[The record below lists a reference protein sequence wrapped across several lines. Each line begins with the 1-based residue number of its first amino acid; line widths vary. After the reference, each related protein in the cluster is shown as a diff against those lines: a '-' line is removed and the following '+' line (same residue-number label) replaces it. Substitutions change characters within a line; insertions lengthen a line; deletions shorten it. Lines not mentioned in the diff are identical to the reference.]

1 MNLLTVLITFI
12 FFPLIFCLHLLLCKK
27 FTTEPKI
34 IRSMLF
40 YLYIATLSLGYCPF
54 YQNLPKY
61 ILVVFA
67 WTIILIDFEHHRIPN
82 FITGYL
88 SILFTLIAFARA
100 NFLDSVIGGAEFLT
114 FFGILALLSKGSL
127 GLGDVKLAGVIGLVV
142 GSVSVMEIIKFSI
155 FASIFGLVSICT
167 SRAGISRKARIPF
180 AAPMISAC
188 LWIWPMLHMKG

>member
-1 MNLLTVLITFI
+1 MNLLTVVATLIFY
-12 FFPLIFCLHLLLCKK
+12 PLIFCLHLLLCKK

-34 IRSMLF
+34 CRSILF
-40 YLYIATLSLGYCPF
+40 YLYIATLSVGYFPL
-54 YQNLPKY
+54 YQNLQEY
-61 ILVVFA
+61 ILVIFA

-88 SILFTLIAFARA
+88 SILFTLIAFACD
-100 NFLDSVIGGAEFLT
+100 NFLDSLIGSAEFLT
-114 FFGILALLSKGSL
+114 FFGILTLLSKGSL
-127 GLGDVKLAGVIGLVV
+127 GLGDVKLSGVIGLVV
-142 GSVSVMEIIKFSI
+142 GSVSVMEIIEFSI
-155 FASIFGLVSICT
+155 FASIFGLVSIFS

>member
-1 MNLLTVLITFI
+1 
-12 FFPLIFCLHLLLCKK
+12 
-27 FTTEPKI
+27 
-34 IRSMLF
+34 
-40 YLYIATLSLGYCPF
+40 
-54 YQNLPKY
+54 LPEY

-67 WTIILIDFEHHRIPN
+67 WTIILIDFDHHRIPN

-100 NFLDSVIGGAEFLT
+100 NFLDSVTGGAEFLT
-114 FFGILALLSKGSL
+114 FFGFLALLSKGNL
-127 GLGDVKLAGVIGLVV
+127 GIGDVKLAGVIGLVI
-142 GSVSVMEIIKFSI
+142 GSVSIMEIIKFSI

>member
-1 MNLLTVLITFI
+1 MNLLTVITTYI

-27 FTTEPKI
+27 FTTQPKI
-34 IRSMLF
+34 IRSMLVYF
-40 YLYIATLSLGYCPF
+40 YIAALSLGYFPF
-54 YQNLPKY
+54 YQNLPEY

-114 FFGILALLSKGSL
+114 FFGILALLSKGNL
-127 GLGDVKLAGVIGLVV
+127 GIGDVKLAGVIGLVI

-167 SRAGISRKARIPF
+167 SSAGISRKARIPF

>member
-1 MNLLTVLITFI
+1 MNLLTAITTYI

-27 FTTEPKI
+27 FTTQPKI
-34 IRSMLF
+34 IRSMLVYF
-40 YLYIATLSLGYCPF
+40 YIAALSLGYFPF
-54 YQNLPKY
+54 YQNLPEY

-88 SILFTLIAFARA
+88 SILFTMIAFARA

-127 GLGDVKLAGVIGLVV
+127 GLGDVKLAGVIGLVI
-142 GSVSVMEIIKFSI
+142 GSVSIMEIIKFSI